1 MALTKKKKI
10 SFTDLD
16 LGKMP
21 VDKIKKAIDLDIDE
35 GDIVFSS
42 AAQKHSYRRHKDD
55 FPHCLTN
62 LSSVTNNPQFI
73 GDDFN
78 NEGKIEL
85 INRIPSIDSAILVS
99 VTIEKDCNGNYN
111 VCSMYLISEKKI
123 QSRLEKGFLKR
134 VIF

>member
-10 SFTDLD
+10 SFTDLS

-21 VDKIKKAIDLDIDE
+21 VVKIKKAIDLDIEE
-35 GDIVFSS
+35 GNIVFSS
-42 AAQKHSYRRHKDD
+42 AAQKHSYHRHTDD

-62 LSSVTNNPQFI
+62 LSNIITNPQFI

-85 INRIPSIDSAILVS
+85 INRVPSINSAILVS
-99 VTIEKDCNGNYN
+99 VTIEKDSNGNYN

-123 QSRLEKGFLKR
+123 QNRLEKGFLKR
-134 VIF
+134 VVV